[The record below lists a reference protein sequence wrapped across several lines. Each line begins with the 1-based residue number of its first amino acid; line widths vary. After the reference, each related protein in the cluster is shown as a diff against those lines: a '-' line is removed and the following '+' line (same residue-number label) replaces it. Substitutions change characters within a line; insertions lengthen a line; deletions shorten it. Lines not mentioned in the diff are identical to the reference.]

1 MSRSVYPTAQ
11 IPIEVQDE
19 SVATTLKV
27 IMDVLKSHEGSIK
40 ELRNVLDSHGKNSA
54 KIPPLLNSHEGS
66 IKELRNVL
74 DSHGKNSAKI
84 PPLLNIHAMNG
95 DEEPVKDVQVDDIP
109 DNQSE
114 ASSIMSSRTEYHELP
129 TRSTLINSSG
139 VSSVGNEMF
148 PLSDLSHHKTT
159 VSISNG
165 LTSTPSKPYSSPRQL
180 FPTRTSLFEQTPKLD
195 LTVST
200 ADRQGKAMSPS
211 SQPYTLHTPS
221 IKPNMGT
228 EMHKYSLS
236 PSASYSVGTLNTKI
250 QLLENQVSEW
260 GDIIDEMSD
269 RMANQPSLIRK
280 FAKES
285 TTDKVSHRQHT
296 EDLDVLERKLT
307 KRIDDK
313 FASLDRKIIELYDDL
328 MSQVS
333 NPTASRD
340 TQDRKTGKQD
350 SLGKLNSNVDSL
362 SEQLEEQKEKL
373 KNMSKG
379 MSGLDE
385 KVAHLR
391 QDMSLYRRQL
401 ENKRGDDEL
410 VSLVA
415 EQLVSNE
422 EITGWKMALKE
433 IHAALNKQS
442 EINTSVHHSYATL
455 DKRTEAMSQKVQL
468 HGRWRWSGVSNL
480 YPKAHSCVADQQTD
494 DISFTS
500 QIHNTESRSLVYEKG
515 KAYVVVT
522 AGGCY
527 WVSIGAFSKKT
538 STPPSLQVTIDEE
551 AVPLFN
557 SSGKSPSHHRISV
570 ISSAPKYQPPAGRL
584 KGEGATPWRP
594 GSSLIGAVII
604 PAHSRISIS
613 PTSTAPGTRMSV
625 EGYLDLIKMY

>member
-1 MSRSVYPTAQ
+1 MSRSIYSTTQ
-11 IPIEVQDE
+11 SPIEVHDD

-40 ELRNVLDSHGKNSA
+40 ELRTVLESHGKNSA
-54 KIPPLLNSHEGS
+54 KVDVPPLF
-66 IKELRNVL
+66 
-74 DSHGKNSAKI
+74 
-84 PPLLNIHAMNG
+84 NIHAMNG
-95 DEEPVKDVQVDDIP
+95 EEEPVKDIHVDDIP

-139 VSSVGNEMF
+139 MSSTGNGMF
-148 PLSDLSHHKTT
+148 PLSDLSHHRTT
-159 VSISNG
+159 VSNANG

-180 FPTRTSLFEQTPKLD
+180 FPARTSSFEQTPKLD
-195 LTVST
+195 LSMSTVQ
-200 ADRQGKAMSPS
+200 AEDRQGKATLPS
-211 SQPYTLHTPS
+211 SQPYVLHTPS
-221 IKPNMGT
+221 MGS
-228 EMHKYSLS
+228 EMHKYSQS
-236 PSASYSVGTLNTKI
+236 PSASYSVGVLNTKI

-285 TTDKVSHRQHT
+285 TTDKVSYRQHT
-296 EDLDVLERKLT
+296 EDLEGLERKLS
-307 KRIDDK
+307 KRMDDK
-313 FASLDRKIIELYDDL
+313 FANLDRKIIELYDDL

-333 NPTASRD
+333 NPAVSKGANE
-340 TQDRKTGKQD
+340 RKTGKQD
-350 SLGKLNSNVDSL
+350 SLGKRNSNEDSL
-362 SEQLEEQKEKL
+362 SEQMDDQNEKL
-373 KNMSKG
+373 QHMSKG
-379 MSGLDE
+379 MSELDD

-391 QDMSLYRRQL
+391 QDMSLYRRQVDY
-401 ENKRGDDEL
+401 KRGDDEL

-415 EQLVSNE
+415 EQLVGNE
-422 EITGWKMALKE
+422 EITGWKIALKE

-455 DKRTEAMSQKVQL
+455 DKRTEAMNQKVQL

-500 QIHNTESRSLVYEKG
+500 QIHNTESRSLVWEKG
-515 KAYVVVT
+515 KPYVVVT

-527 WVSIGAFSKKT
+527 WVAIGAFSKKT
-538 STPPSLQVTIDEE
+538 ATPPSLQVTIDEE
-551 AVPLFN
+551 PVPLFN

-570 ISSAPKYQPPAGRL
+570 ISSAPKYTPPAGRL
-584 KGEGATPWRP
+584 KGEGVTPWRP

-604 PAHSRISIS
+604 PR
-613 PTSTAPGTRMSV
+613 TVG
-625 EGYLDLIKMY
+625 